1 MTRGAPDMHS
11 RSPRKQPHDRFGWL
25 LLVLASLNVLSCAAG
40 AVGLIAEGPELFGED
55 ILAGTTFEDKYGL
68 SALAL
73 GFVGVVQML
82 AVLFH
87 LKRSS
92 WMGVAHAFAGMA
104 MMVFIFVEVL
114 IIDTYFFLQ
123 PLYFA
128 LGALQL
134 SLSPLMRGLLPSN
147 SPDHES

>member
-1 MTRGAPDMHS
+1 MSS
-11 RSPRKQPHDRFGWL
+11 RIAKQPQGGIRWL
-25 LLVLASLNVLSCAAG
+25 LLVLAILNVLSCVAGVVGLVAAG
-40 AVGLIAEGPELFGED
+40 PDLFGED
-55 ILAGTTFEDKYGL
+55 ILAGTTFEDNYGL
-68 SALAL
+68 AALAL
-73 GFVGVVQML
+73 GFVGLVQL
-82 AVLFH
+82 TALIVH
-87 LKRSS
+87 LRRSP
-92 WMGVAHAFAGMA
+92 WLGVAHAFAGMT